1 MRSAL
6 IIGIGAAPPLLSTV
20 VGSQTPPVEFDFKAA
35 ERRLESNDDF
45 GGNKDTNPLF
55 AAGAVIAKIRDIRT
69 CRRREPGPKK
79 AGAAPPPKV
88 CADISYFPYQD
99 RCSRFLSR
107 VVATGS
113 SGFAIKEADV
123 RNAST
128 VTLIALRRVFV
139 VRQRA

>member
-1 MRSAL
+1 L
-6 IIGIGAAPPLLSTV
+6 
-20 VGSQTPPVEFDFKAA
+20 D
-35 ERRLESNDDF
+35 SNDDF

-69 CRRREPGPKK
+69 CRRREPAPEK
-79 AGAAPPPKV
+79 AGAAPLPKV
-88 CADISYFPYQD
+88 CADMSYFPYRD
-99 RCSRFLSR
+99 RRSRFLSR

-113 SGFAIKEADV
+113 SSFAIKEADV